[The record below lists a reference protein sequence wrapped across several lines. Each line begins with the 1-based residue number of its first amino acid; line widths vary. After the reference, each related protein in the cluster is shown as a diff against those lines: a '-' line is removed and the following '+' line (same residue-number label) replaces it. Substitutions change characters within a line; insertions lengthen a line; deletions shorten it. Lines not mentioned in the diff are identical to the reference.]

1 MAWGKKDDKDKV
13 VKFTEDK
20 DRAKQL
26 RDKAKT
32 KLQQAGIEY
41 KETGKGVG
49 RDVAKTKRGQEAQ
62 QKREEINKHAA
73 RGMIDNTVNRKGKFQ
88 SEWD

>member
-1 MAWGKKDDKDKV
+1 MAWGKKDDKKP

-20 DRAKQL
+20 AQAKAMRDR
-26 RDKAKT
+26 AKT

-49 RDVAKTKRGQEAQ
+49 RDVAKTKKGREEQA
-62 QKREEINKHAA
+62 KRERINKAA
-73 RGMIDNTVNRKGKFQ
+73 RDGVIENVVDKRGKFR